1 MKHLLL
7 LLAFLLVLPT
17 AYAKDDSDKL
27 DSRVAELEEV
37 TAQQQEQID
46 QNDADIGW
54 LGGRLDQN
62 DTTLL
67 QHQEQT
73 DQNDADI
80 SLLFEADT
88 QQQAQITGIQGEIE
102 ALQPADPP
110 CFDTTN
116 RFVDCGNGTVTD
128 TALGLIWL
136 KDADCFGFGHNW
148 AEGNTLAATLAD
160 GQCGLTDNSALGD
173 WRLPTKEEWE
183 GIVKPSCGYPAFPDK
198 AGWGCYVDEPWTTG
212 IPWANLWSSTPIFPN
227 QAWYVQTNTGNLPGY
242 YKTAPD
248 CRIWPVRDGR

>member
-1 MKHLLL
+1 MKSLILV
-7 LLAFLLVLPT
+7 LAMLLVFS
-17 AYAKDDSDKL
+17 ASVYSKDP
-27 DSRVAELEEV
+27 AEKPDDRIAVLEVEN
-37 TAQQQEQID
+37 AIQQD
-46 QNDADIGW
+46 
-54 LGGRLDQN
+54 
-62 DTTLL
+62 
-67 QHQEQT
+67 
-73 DQNDADI
+73 
-80 SLLFEADT
+80 
-88 QQQAQITGIQGEIE
+88 QITDIQEEIE
-102 ALQPADPP
+102 SLQPVDPP

-160 GQCGLTDNSALGD
+160 GQCGLTDNSAPGN

-198 AGWGCYVDEPWTTG
+198 TGWGCYVDEPWTTG
-212 IPWANLWSSTPIFPN
+212 IKFANLWSSTPIAPDG
-227 QAWYVQTNTGNLPGY
+227 AWYVQTNTGNLPGY
-242 YKTAPD
+242 FKTAPD